1 MHGGNLVIESAE
13 GEGTTVTVYM
23 PRDARP
29 HIKKGGKTEG

>member
-13 GEGTTVTVYM
+13 GEGTTVTIYM

-29 HIKKGGKTEG
+29 HIKKGAKTDG